1 MSGLE
6 GLREAKAT
14 EGDSQA
20 GRDTGEGEER
30 EAS

>member
-14 EGDSQA
+14 KGDSQA
-20 GRDTGEGEER
+20 GRNTGEGEER
-30 EAS
+30 EDS